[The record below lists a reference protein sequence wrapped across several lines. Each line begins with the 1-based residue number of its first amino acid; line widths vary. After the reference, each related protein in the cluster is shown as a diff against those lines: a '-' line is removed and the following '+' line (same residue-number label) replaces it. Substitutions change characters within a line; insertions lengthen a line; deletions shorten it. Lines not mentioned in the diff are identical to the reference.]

1 MKQYTMRHF
10 VWIYGITLAMLVP
23 AQIHAQGRIV
33 DIHTMDSIVNPSLL
47 KSDEVLR
54 FDKTEM
60 NVGHLSED
68 DAPVAYRF
76 HYRNVSKLTVTLVK
90 VSTSCGCTVASF
102 SKNSVKPGEEGEII
116 LNFNPNEQAGT
127 LNKSAYVYTNLSQTQ
142 PTAKI
147 SLIGK
152 VLPTANQ
159 WVGYPS
165 AMGNALRLKRA
176 IVSFK
181 EMTNSE
187 TRSERLACVNSG
199 NTPLKLS
206 ALMIPRYAKLRTEPS
221 VIPPGMEADI
231 VITIDGSLLPPTTK
245 SEFSFPVI
253 IDGIH
258 AVPSDRTIRVKVTLH
273 K

>member
-1 MKQYTMRHF
+1 MNQYTMRYF
-10 VWIYGITLAMLVP
+10 VWIYGLMMATFVP
-23 AQIHAQGRIV
+23 AQIHAQGRVV
-33 DIHTMDSIVNPSLL
+33 DIHAIDSIINPSLL

-54 FDKTEM
+54 FDRTEI

-68 DAPVAYRF
+68 SVPVAYHF
-76 HYRNVSKLTVTLVK
+76 HYRNVSKSTVTLIK

-102 SKNSVKPGEEGEII
+102 HKSAIKPGEEGAII
-116 LNFNPNEQAGT
+116 LNFNPKGQAGT

-142 PTAKI
+142 PIAKI

-165 AMGNALRLKRA
+165 VMGNVLRLKRA
-176 IVSFK
+176 TVSFR
-181 EMTNSE
+181 EMTNTE
-187 TRSERLACVNSG
+187 IRSERIVCVNSG
-199 NTPLKLS
+199 KAPLKLF
-206 ALMIPRYAKLRTEPS
+206 ALIIPRYAKFRTEPS
-221 VIPPGMEADI
+221 VIPSGMEADI